1 MRSPGIKHENFFI
14 AKICDSESAR
24 SAFGSRRLV
33 TMISLAPCAHD
44 ERITKSTAVQA
55 FPAILTID
63 NVDLLCIFR
72 IVHRARRDVV
82 ARKATHAFASPC
94 QHFLKWEAVFFDA
107 LVLFE
112 RECTSIPECTQRL
125 SHLTTLGGQHG

>member
-1 MRSPGIKHENFFI
+1 MSSRGIKHENFFI

-24 SAFGSRRLV
+24 GAFGSRRLV

-63 NVDLLCIFR
+63 NVDRSAFFASFIERDATLS
-72 IVHRARRDVV
+72 RARPRTRLLLRVNTSLSGKLFFSMRWCYSRGSALRFPN
-82 ARKATHAFASPC
+82 ARS
-94 QHFLKWEAVFFDA
+94 D
-107 LVLFE
+107 
-112 RECTSIPECTQRL
+112 
-125 SHLTTLGGQHG
+125 